1 MKKVFALLLV
11 FGVIAVTM
19 AGVPTLAT
27 IENMEFQSVLTNEV
41 GGVVDTMRL
50 TGATSDTIIK
60 KYNIEPGWSYVIVS
74 TDSINA
80 VTDSI
85 QLRCITYG
93 TNRTT
98 VMGNHLVGTDSTTAI
113 YTHLL
118 PIGVTA
124 FGSCF
129 SLRYTRAAATTKTAI
144 YRWELWKVRKNS
156 VNQNWNQRR

>member
-1 MKKVFALLLV
+1 MKKCFLFVLL
-11 FGVIAVTM
+11 AVSVLM

-27 IENMEFQSVLTNEV
+27 IDNMEFQLVAKNET

-50 TGATSDTIIK
+50 TGATSDTVLVK
-60 KYNIEPGWSYVIVS
+60 QSIEPGWSYVIVS
-74 TDSINA
+74 SDSINA

-85 QLRCITYG
+85 QLRCIMYG

-144 YRWELWKVRKNS
+144 YRWELWKVRKNT
-156 VNQNWNQRR
+156 VNLDGNRRR